1 MENGI
6 DAGGLAIFLGQLIF
20 IALIVERCV
29 TQARNIV
36 TNGLAKPW
44 PLVATAVSAIIV
56 FGAGLP
62 LIPVITGTPLPHWID
77 GSILSLW
84 IAGGASGII
93 NTMKDVSKKKEELH
107 QVKIGN
113 GNKQE

>member
-36 TNGLAKPW
+36 TNGLAKP
-44 PLVATAVSAIIV
+44 
-56 FGAGLP
+56 
-62 LIPVITGTPLPHWID
+62 
-77 GSILSLW
+77 
-84 IAGGASGII
+84 
-93 NTMKDVSKKKEELH
+93 
-107 QVKIGN
+107 
-113 GNKQE
+113 